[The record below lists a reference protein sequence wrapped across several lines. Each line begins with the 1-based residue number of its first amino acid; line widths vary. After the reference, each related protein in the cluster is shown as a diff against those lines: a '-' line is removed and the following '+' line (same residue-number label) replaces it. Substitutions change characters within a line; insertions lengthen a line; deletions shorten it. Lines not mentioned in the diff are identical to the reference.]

1 MGGNLTI
8 PSYDEST
15 QKITMA
21 YATEFTALT
30 STSGKFTSISLSGFL
45 AGALTK
51 VSISWSTTPSS
62 TSCPMLS
69 ARWRRPSRSGSRTS

>member
-1 MGGNLTI
+1 MCI
-8 PSYDEST
+8 RDR
-15 QKITMA
+15 A

-51 VSISWSTTPSS
+51 VSISLVNNSKFDIVSYVIRKMAEAVAEWIENEPVSYTH
-62 TSCPMLS
+62 L
-69 ARWRRPSRSGSRTS
+69 RKRF

>member
-1 MGGNLTI
+1 
-8 PSYDEST
+8 
-15 QKITMA
+15 MA

-51 VSISWSTTPSS
+51 VSISLVNNSKFDIVSYVIRKMAEAVAEWIENELINGTASKIEGI
-62 TSCPMLS
+62 
-69 ARWRRPSRSGSRTS
+69 R